1 MSDPPWKD
9 ALRRAKA
16 PAPTPARAAPSP
28 AVGLP
33 PGADPAALSPNLAR
47 LLAERQALESK
58 MAQLTGQGALGDPR
72 YAVTPLNQRRAELER
87 WGASRDVARAQA
99 GPRPDPHPPALPPA
113 LRGTAADALRATAG
127 EGLRA
132 TPGEQVRPTPG
143 GLTPDLRRFT
153 PTEIFERPA
162 AAPREAPW
170 ERPAASPR
178 QAPWERPAAS
188 PRETP
193 WERPAAPPRD
203 APWERPAAAASREAP
218 WERLAARREAEPLT
232 EPSRRLSSLADAGR
246 GLRDAGRALRDPA
259 ERPRAATAT
268 DPLDRRLAKAR
279 DMVSR
284 GRKAYAAAERA
295 LDGARDAIPSDWIE
309 RAREKI
315 PGLGRAD
322 PYVRETARKLSS
334 YVGEVADFADK
345 ADRLREMASDVR
357 ELKEAD
363 EARDDARRDRAL
375 ERLKAKRSEESEGDA

>member
-16 PAPTPARAAPSP
+16 PTPAPAPARAPPSP
-28 AVGLP
+28 SVGLP
-33 PGADPAALSPNLAR
+33 PGADPAAVSPNLAR
-47 LLAERQALESK
+47 LLAERQALEGK

-87 WGASRDVARAQA
+87 WSAGRDAARAAA
-99 GPRPDPHPPALPPA
+99 GPRPDPHPPALPPS
-113 LRGTAADALRATAG
+113 LRGTTADALRATAG
-127 EGLRA
+127 EGLRG

-143 GLTPDLRRFT
+143 DLTPDLRRFN
-153 PTEIFERPA
+153 PAEVFERPA
-162 AAPREAPW
+162 PSPREAAWERAPASPREAAW
-170 ERPAASPR
+170 ERPAAT
-178 QAPWERPAAS
+178 

-193 WERPAAPPRD
+193 WERPAASP
-203 APWERPAAAASREAP
+203 REAP
-218 WERLAARREAEPLT
+218 WERLAARREDVPAT

-259 ERPRAATAT
+259 ERPRAATVS

-295 LDGARDAIPSDWIE
+295 LDGARDAIPSDWVE
-309 RAREKI
+309 RARERI

-334 YVGEVADFADK
+334 YVGELADFGEK

-375 ERLKAKRSEESEGDA
+375 ERLKAKRSEESRDSSEGDA

>member
-16 PAPTPARAAPSP
+16 PTPTPARAAPAPSVGPP
-28 AVGLP
+28 A
-33 PGADPAALSPNLAR
+33 GADPAALSPNLAR
-47 LLAERQALESK
+47 LMAERQALESQ
-58 MAQLTGQGALGDPR
+58 MARLTGHGALGDPR
-72 YAVTPLNQRRAELER
+72 YAVTPLNQRRAELDR
-87 WGASRDVARAQA
+87 WGAARDAARVAA

-113 LRGTAADALRATAG
+113 LRGTAADALRTTPG

-143 GLTPDLRRFT
+143 GLTPDLRRFS
-153 PTEIFERPA
+153 PTEVFERPA
-162 AAPREAPW
+162 PSSRQAPWERPPASPREAPW
-170 ERPAASPR
+170 DRPAVSPR
-178 QAPWERPAAS
+178 DAPWERPAAS

-193 WERPAAPPRD
+193 WERPAA
-203 APWERPAAAASREAP
+203 APREAP
-218 WERLAARREAEPLT
+218 WERLAARREAEPLA

-295 LDGARDAIPSDWIE
+295 LDSARDAIPSDWVE
-309 RAREKI
+309 RARERI

-334 YVGEVADFADK
+334 HVGEIADFAEK

>member
-9 ALRRAKA
+9 ALRRAKSPA
-16 PAPTPARAAPSP
+16 PAPAAARAAASP
-28 AVGLP
+28 APGLP
-33 PGADPAALSPNLAR
+33 PGADPAAVSPNLAR
-47 LLAERQALESK
+47 LLAERQALESR
-58 MAQLTGQGALGDPR
+58 MASLTGQGALGDPR

-113 LRGTAADALRATAG
+113 LRGTAADALRSTPG

-132 TPGEQVRPTPG
+132 TPGEMVRPTPG
-143 GLTPDLRRFT
+143 DLTPDLRRFS

-162 AAPREAPW
+162 ASPREAPW

-178 QAPWERPAAS
+178 EAPWDRQAASPREAPWERPAA
-188 PRETP
+188 TP
-193 WERPAAPPRD
+193 
-203 APWERPAAAASREAP
+203 REAP
-218 WERLAARREAEPLT
+218 WERLAAQREAEPLS

-246 GLRDAGRALRDPA
+246 GLRDAGRTLRDPA

-295 LDGARDAIPSDWIE
+295 LDSARDAIPADWVE

-334 YVGEVADFADK
+334 YVGEVADFAEK
-345 ADRLREMASDVR
+345 ADRMREMASDVR

>member
-9 ALRRAKA
+9 ALRRAKS
-16 PAPTPARAAPSP
+16 PTPAPAAARAAASP
-28 AVGLP
+28 APGLP

-47 LLAERQALESK
+47 LLAERQALEGR
-58 MAQLTGQGALGDPR
+58 MASLTGQGALGDPR

-87 WGASRDVARAQA
+87 WGSARDVARAQT

-113 LRGTAADALRATAG
+113 LRGTTADALRATPG

-132 TPGEQVRPTPG
+132 TPGEIVRPTPG
-143 GLTPDLRRFT
+143 GLTPDLRRFS

-162 AAPREAPW
+162 ASPREAPW
-170 ERPAASPR
+170 ERPATSPR
-178 QAPWERPAAS
+178 EAPWERPPA
-188 PRETP
+188 TP
-193 WERPAAPPRD
+193 
-203 APWERPAAAASREAP
+203 REAP

-246 GLRDAGRALRDPA
+246 SLRDAGRALSDPA

-295 LDGARDAIPSDWIE
+295 LDSARDAISSDWVE

-334 YVGEVADFADK
+334 YVGEVADFAEK

-375 ERLKAKRSEESEGDA
+375 ERLKAKRSEESSEGDA